1 MGEIACLPNEVLE
14 KIFSYL
20 DPASVKAASLVS
32 RLIVDIR
39 AHCLKKK
46 SFQDL
51 ELSY

>member
-1 MGEIACLPNEVLE
+1 MAEIAHLPGEFLS

>member
-1 MGEIACLPNEVLE
+1 MDKPDLLE
-14 KIFSYL
+14 MIFRYL